1 MLILIILLFLGVA
14 LLVSITL
21 DLLGLASF
29 HLKTIFDKISGSNR
43 SSGKSDGKAQNKT
56 TVRTE
61 SAVNKGKKKI
71 QANQGEYIDY
81 TDV

>member
-14 LLVSITL
+14 LVVNIIL
-21 DLLGLASF
+21 DILGLASF
-29 HLKTIFDKISGSNR
+29 HFNALLKKIFGSKRKPTDKDR
-43 SSGKSDGKAQNKT
+43 ANKT

-71 QANQGEYIDY
+71 QADQGEYIDY